1 MRVQQKEV
9 SAVDCHRGFSHQEPP
24 PPPGGGVP
32 GPGGGAIS
40 PHPGGGGGVLGD
52 VGDLGSSG
60 ASSNVLL
67 PREWPGEV
75 TPANQTAAAQTARE
89 NAARPKKVCMGQHW
103 HPATG
108 LASGER
114 PSIPDSVVLQTSV
127 TRALLLFLGI
137 GTPLTR

>member
-24 PPPGGGVP
+24 PPPSVVFP
-32 GPGGGAIS
+32 RPVVWSIS
-40 PHPGGGGGVLGD
+40 PQPSWD

>member
-24 PPPGGGVP
+24 PPPGVVFP
-32 GPGGGAIS
+32 RPVVWSTS
-40 PHPGGGGGVLGD
+40 PQPSWD